1 MALMKNENLVTEKF
15 DFSQD
20 KSKRSQYNFSGVGA
34 RILRRKGDKKE
45 FKTMNFDYMNF

>member
-20 KSKRSQYNFSGVGA
+20 KSKWSQYNFSVVGA
-34 RILRRKGDKKE
+34 RILRRKRGQE
-45 FKTMNFDYMNF
+45 RI